1 MQKCLNDDA
10 SYLFNICK
18 KKPWLLLIPFLF
30 TGGGIIILVV
40 SLLCNTT
47 YPCTQQQVDYSLFF
61 GLILCVLSVIY
72 IGVPC
77 CLRCILNGIYYQDT
91 IQVIYKSPIRSIKN
105 IKVSK
110 LKRGIPPSP
119 KSPSPKHALQ
129 SFREV
134 YS

>member
-1 MQKCLNDDA
+1 M
-10 SYLFNICK
+10 
-18 KKPWLLLIPFLF
+18 LLLFIAS
-30 TGGGIIILVV
+30 GIVILTV